1 VRKRQKAEKKAEKK
15 RQNDGPPRVLVVDDN
30 VDAARLL
37 GKLFRRAGYEAGE
50 SSDPQLTINA
60 LAEQPVAAVVASY
73 STTGTGASLR
83 LLDMIRNH
91 GDSRVN
97 NVRFLLISDHP
108 RKRIFCYQAGADAI
122 LLRPFES
129 ADLLGQVAAM
139 IERTEAERV
148 PYRRQQVR
156 LLKASNDGPLDAGSV
171 RSPVSY

>member
-1 VRKRQKAEKKAEKK
+1 MRKQKKADDTADKL
-15 RQNDGPPRVLVVDDN
+15 RQLGPPRVLVVDDN

-37 GKLFRRAGYEAGE
+37 GKLFRRAGYEVGE
-50 SSDPQLTINA
+50 SSDPQMTINA
-60 LAEQPVAAVVASY
+60 LAEQPVSALVASY

-91 GDSRVN
+91 GDPRVN
-97 NVRFLLISDHP
+97 NSRFLLISDHP

-129 ADLLGQVAAM
+129 ADLLGQVTAM
-139 IERTEAERV
+139 IERTEDERV

-171 RSPVSY
+171 RAPVAY